1 MHIQQRTTDPLD
13 TVKDQMIRQYLVET
27 DPEDIEQMV
36 VRDWGVG
43 RDELTDLA
51 LSLSLCPV
59 HFIDYAIC
67 FDDQTLRC
75 GVVREIHPGHD
86 T

>member
-1 MHIQQRTTDPLD
+1 MD

-27 DPEDIEQMV
+27 EPEEIMQMV
-36 VRDWGVG
+36 VHDWGVG

-51 LSLSLCPV
+51 LSLSLCPL

-67 FDDQTLRC
+67 FDDRTYECQEIRT
-75 GVVREIHPGHD
+75 IHPGHD